1 MSFATPNTASVELCH
16 ARRGT
21 ANPTVHTEH
30 ALHPGSLFVG
40 AGPGAE
46 RLRTD
51 HVMGSVCRRLHSH
64 ECRGLVEGP
73 AVATNGGGLRF
84 LPSIPTND

>member
-40 AGPGAE
+40 AGSGAE
-46 RLRTD
+46 RCDPTT
-51 HVMGSVCRRLHSH
+51 VMGSVDSRVYVDAGTLLGARRSRHWA
-64 ECRGLVEGP
+64 RRAP
-73 AVATNGGGLRF
+73 
-84 LPSIPTND
+84 LPLTPTND